1 MNDMSRTLYVSDL
14 DGTLLTSRTEISA
27 ESRRLLNEA
36 IARGAQFTIATARTP
51 ATVAGLLRGVEM
63 RLPVVVMTGAALWDT
78 HTLTYSDICT
88 IPPETVARLRRIYI
102 DRDVPTF
109 VYRLEEDRIV
119 IYHSDDLTEQER
131 EFMQKRIGNPFKRFE
146 QVRIDNH
153 GFPTQHDNVVLF
165 YAMLPNERIERAYP
179 EIKQLDVNALMYHD
193 MFGPE
198 VAILEVFG
206 PETSKANA
214 VRRLAQ
220 RIGADRIVAFGD
232 NLNDLPMFRIA
243 DVAVAV
249 SNAVEEVRRRAHVV
263 IGDHDDD
270 AVARFILNDISNENL

>member
-1 MNDMSRTLYVSDL
+1 MSRTLYVSDL

-131 EFMQKRIGNPFKRFE
+131 EFMQQRIGNPFKRFE

-232 NLNDLPMFRIA
+232 NLNDLPMLRIA

>member
-1 MNDMSRTLYVSDL
+1 MSRTLYVSDL

-131 EFMQKRIGNPFKRFE
+131 EFMQQRIGNPFKRFE